1 MKTFEQ
7 LYQDILRNNL
17 SVENIRTEEYDPRHL
32 DCLLHPEEY
41 APVIK
46 IRECEECAYDKACQ
60 NSCVFDAIE
69 ADEEGNLHINPEL
82 CVGCEACV
90 DACQNGNLTAGR
102 DILPTMKAVRE
113 SEGPAYVL
121 VAPAFFGQFS
131 KEVTPGK
138 LRTAFKALGFD
149 GMVEVALFAD
159 ILTLKEALEF
169 DKNVQDIGD
178 YQLTS
183 CCCPVWI
190 AMIRKIYQELIP
202 HVPGTVSPMVASGR
216 MIKRIHPDAV
226 TVFVGP
232 CLAKKKEAREPDI
245 SDAVDHVLTFQEVK
259 DIFNAAHICPE
270 ELQEEEKD
278 HASAAGRLYARTGG
292 VSQAV
297 SEMVAQLR
305 PDKSI
310 AVAAEQANGTKA
322 CMEMIKRIQAGE
334 TKANFFEGMGCVG
347 GCVGGPKALIPKE
360 EGTKYVDDYA
370 ESAEYRTPLENPY
383 VRKILEELGIGTV
396 EGLLEEDTLLT
407 RQLGT
412 G

>member
-82 CVGCEACV
+82 CAGCEACV

-113 SEGPAYVL
+113 SGGPAYVL